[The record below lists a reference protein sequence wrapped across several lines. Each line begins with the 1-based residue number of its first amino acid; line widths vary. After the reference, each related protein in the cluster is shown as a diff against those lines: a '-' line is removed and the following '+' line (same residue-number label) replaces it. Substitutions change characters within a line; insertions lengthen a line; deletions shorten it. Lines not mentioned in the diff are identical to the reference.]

1 MRVSSYAIGAPLA
14 DDRFFLLFHGLRGS
28 LDKVTAVAGAYLVE
42 HRGEEVISP
51 PWAHG
56 DAVEEHLRQRGYLTD
71 LPVERE
77 RELLVE
83 VASLLHEADLAA
95 APPSF
100 VFVPAYTCNLRC
112 PYCFQGHDMHAGKG
126 GYGVIMSRELV
137 DDAFRVIDRCNR
149 AGAISR
155 QIGMTP
161 ENGTTE
167 NNTAQHGRLG
177 RRIGLFGGEP
187 LSGSTREVVEYIVQQ
202 ARRRGAAMWA
212 ITNGVQLDAFADLL
226 GPDGLSELQITLDGM
241 PDLHDRRRVG
251 PRFRQTFHRIVDNID
266 LALAAGVQTRIR
278 INVDRSNVEHVAMLS
293 DLFAE
298 KGWSRHPAFHAN
310 AAVVSGET
318 THQPLI
324 SRTHLTELTSTLR
337 AAQASC
343 VTSYEGYATTILG
356 QALAGGYPFHRATNC
371 SAETGLLMFAPRGEL
386 YGCWDEIGLADRQ
399 IGQYR
404 GGVLNLDEQATRAW
418 LSRFPGAIEQCSR
431 CPYALI
437 HNGGCAN
444 HAYNDNGTIFAAACE
459 GFQAFFPRTLAEAYE
474 DIERQL
480 LGDRAPTRK
489 QTRRLPILQIT
500 NGRADLAASR
510 SSR

>member
-1 MRVSSYAIGAPLA
+1 QINRRPPINHPGSKHPTPAMN
-14 DDRFFLLFHGLRGS
+14 DRG
-28 LDKVTAVAGAYLVE
+28 
-42 HRGEEVISP
+42 
-51 PWAHG
+51 
-56 DAVEEHLRQRGYLTD
+56 
-71 LPVERE
+71 
-77 RELLVE
+77 
-83 VASLLHEADLAA
+83 
-95 APPSF
+95 
-100 VFVPAYTCNLRC
+100 
-112 PYCFQGHDMHAGKG
+112 YCFQGHDMHAGKD
-126 GYGVIMSRELV
+126 GYDVIMSRELV
-137 DDAFRVIDRCNR
+137 DDAFRVIDSSNR

-155 QIGMTP
+155 KIGITQ
-161 ENGTTE
+161 EDGTTE
-167 NNTAQHGRLG
+167 SSTAKHGQSA

-187 LSGSTREVVEYIVQQ
+187 LSESTREVVDYIVQQ

-226 GPDGLSELQITLDGM
+226 GPDGLAELQITLDGM

-251 PRFRQTFHRIVDNID
+251 PRFRRTFHRIVDNID

-298 KGWSRHPAFHAN
+298 KGWSQHPLFHAN

-318 THQPLI
+318 TRQPLI
-324 SRTHLTELTSTLR
+324 SRAHLVELTSTLR

-343 VTSYEGYATTILG
+343 VTSYEGYATAVLD
-356 QALAGGYPFHRATNC
+356 QALSHGYPFRRATNC

-404 GGVLNLDEQATRAW
+404 GGVLSLNEQSARAW

-444 HAYNDNGTIFAAACE
+444 HAFNENGTMFAAACE
-459 GFQAFFPRTLAEAYE
+459 GFQAFFPRTLAEAYD

-480 LGDRAPTRK
+480 LGDGAPTRK
-489 QTRRLPILQIT
+489 QSRRLPVVQIR
-500 NGRADLAASR
+500 NGEASVPTSR